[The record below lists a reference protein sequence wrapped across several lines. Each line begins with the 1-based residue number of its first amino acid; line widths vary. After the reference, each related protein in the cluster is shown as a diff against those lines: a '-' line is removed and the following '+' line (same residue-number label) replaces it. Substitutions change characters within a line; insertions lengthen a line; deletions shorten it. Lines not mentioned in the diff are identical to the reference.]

1 LKHRDF
7 LKHRDTESTERKT
20 RGRKT
25 RGRRTRGGSEKQE
38 EEHGAKSKK
47 KRTEWEARR
56 GQGEKRDMLAML
68 DAGLYF

>member
-25 RGRRTRGGSEKQE
+25 RGGSEKQE
-38 EEHGAKSKK
+38 EEDGGKSKK
-47 KRTEWEARR
+47 KRRE
-56 GQGEKRDMLAML
+56 
-68 DAGLYF
+68 

>member
-1 LKHRDF
+1 LKTF
-7 LKHRDTESTERKT
+7 WKHRDTESTERKT
-20 RGRKT
+20 RGR
-25 RGRRTRGGSEKQE
+25 RIRGGSEKQE

-68 DAGLYF
+68 DAGLHF